1 VLKGR
6 DQVADNAEI
15 ARQFTRWTRSAGKH
29 FPGLLNRRNREV
41 DQFFEGFERPVT
53 ARTADDD
60 DSLDIR
66 VGEQAPQ

>member
-6 DQVADNAEI
+6 DQVADSAEV
-15 ARQFTRWTRSAGKH
+15 ARQFTRWTRSALKH
-29 FPGLLNRRNREV
+29 CAGLLTPRNRED
-41 DQFFEGFERPVT
+41 DQFFVGFERPVT